1 MKTVKL
7 KFMTDAG
14 KQFTVSMNYDSPAL
28 LEEGGKALIDAAMAA
43 LMTNKPFG
51 VSLAVKKGAE
61 VVDSNVT
68 VIDIAA

>member
-14 KQFTVSMNYDSPAL
+14 KQFTVSMNYASPAL

-43 LMTNKPFG
+43 LMTNQPFG
-51 VSLAVKKGAE
+51 VTLAVKNGAE

>member
-14 KQFTVSMNYDSPAL
+14 KQFTVSMNYASPAL

-43 LMTNKPFG
+43 LMTNQPFG
-51 VSLAVKKGAE
+51 VTLAV
-61 VVDSNVT
+61 T
-68 VIDIAA
+68 